1 MSTSL
6 IDISKTFSL
15 PIDFLAKMKKEGLIG
30 EVVEDKEIPWF
41 VLLGQIWGRPEYIK
55 MQIKGLGEKEKTL
68 IKEEKPKPVDAYI
81 LKVYTNK
88 KRGQKISVMD
98 LMIAIR
104 QKFGLAINDNMRS
117 KIEKIRKQ
125 VENNKKYLAKK
136 T

>member
-55 MQIKGLGEKEKTL
+55 LFFYTSRL
-68 IKEEKPKPVDAYI
+68 I
-81 LKVYTNK
+81 
-88 KRGQKISVMD
+88 
-98 LMIAIR
+98 
-104 QKFGLAINDNMRS
+104 LA
-117 KIEKIRKQ
+117 
-125 VENNKKYLAKK
+125 A
-136 T
+136 